1 MTVWLSRLSRAS
13 RPAGPGGWQTKGV
26 SDTELVTLRPRRI
39 RLVCWASAGALLLVF
54 SLVATSLTGSTG
66 NGYGSFQRGDQV
78 AMIGLGVFGALGIL
92 LFTRPRVQA
101 DARGVRVRNVIGS
114 YELPWD
120 VVRGVR
126 FDRGAPWASLELHD
140 DDLLPMVALQAADK
154 ELAVEGVRAL
164 RRLHQAHLAALAE
177 GAPRR

>member
-1 MTVWLSRLSRAS
+1 MSEIESV
-13 RPAGPGGWQTKGV
+13 Q
-26 SDTELVTLRPRRI
+26 LRPRRI
-39 RLVCWASAGALLLVF
+39 RLVCWASAAALLVVF
-54 SLVATSLTGSTG
+54 SLVATSLKGATGS
-66 NGYGSFQRGDQV
+66 GYGSFQRGDQI
-78 AMIGLGVFGALGIL
+78 AMVGLGVLGALAFLI
-92 LFTRPRVQA
+92 FTRPRVEA

-114 YELPWD
+114 YELPWE

-164 RRLHQAHLAALAE
+164 RRLHQAHQARLAE
-177 GAPRR
+177 SATGH